1 MSIAMVMLAM
11 QMFLGNDAECK
22 VQYRLMERAD
32 WYVLDA
38 NGIDDQPTQG
48 VRYGEGDE
56 A

>member
-1 MSIAMVMLAM
+1 MSILAIMLAM
-11 QMFLGNDAECK
+11 QAMFASAECK
-22 VQYRLMERAD
+22 VEYRLMERAD

-38 NGIDDQPTQG
+38 SGIDDQPTQG